1 MPQELTIGLFG
12 FGSVGSGIYHVLK
25 KKNISNLHLK
35 TIVVKNPE
43 KPRSISAKQFSYRPE
58 DILDDREINVVLEL
72 IDDAEAAY
80 VIVKQALLSKKHVVT
95 ANKKMLAHHFKELV
109 QLAQKQHVS
118 LLYEAS
124 VCGSIPVIRTLEESF
139 GYDTVTSLKA
149 ISNGT
154 SNYILT
160 RLFQKPQPFKDIITD
175 AQKHGFAES
184 DPTLDIDGWDSKF
197 KLIISN
203 YHAYGVLNTP
213 EKILNAGIRHIKP
226 EDIEFAKEKGFNIKL
241 IGHSKVVDGQLEAY
255 VAPQFI
261 LTSETITSIN
271 FENNAVE
278 INADF
283 AHQQVL
289 QGKGAGSIPTASA
302 VLSDVTSL
310 LKNYAYPYSKANE
323 NYTEAT
329 IANHTIKF
337 DDEKLIKVYI
347 SSYDRKDLQAF
358 KFKTEIVC
366 GTQKRLQ
373 YKIGKI
379 SIQNLKE
386 QFESKSQE
394 VFIAVFPE

>member
-25 KKNISNLHLK
+25 KKNIPNLNLK

-43 KPRSISAKQFSYRPE
+43 KPRSISAKHFSYRPE
-58 DILDDREINVVLEL
+58 DILDDRKINVVLEL
-72 IDDAEAAY
+72 IDDADAAY
-80 VIVKQALLSKKHVVT
+80 FIVKQALKNHKHVVT
-95 ANKKMLAHHFKELV
+95 ANKKMLAHHFEELV
-109 QLAQKQHVS
+109 TLAQKQGVS

-139 GYDTVTSLKA
+139 DYDTVNSLKA

-154 SNYILT
+154 CNYILT
-160 RLFQKPQPFKDIITD
+160 RLFQQPQPFEDIITD

-184 DPTLDIDGWDSKF
+184 DPTLDIDGWDSKY

-203 YHAYGVLNTP
+203 YHAFGVLNRT
-213 EKILNAGIRHIKP
+213 EDILNVGVRHVKP
-226 EDIEFAKEKGFNIKL
+226 EDIEFAKEKDLSIKL
-241 IGHSKVVDGQLEAY
+241 IGHSKVVDGKLEAY

-261 LTSETITSIN
+261 PTSEPITSIA

-283 AHQQVL
+283 AHQQLL
-289 QGKGAGSIPTASA
+289 QGKGAGSVPTASA

-310 LKNYAYPYSKANE
+310 LKDYAYPYSKARQN
-323 NYTEAT
+323 T
-329 IANHTIKF
+329 IEPTSANHDIRF

-347 SSYDRKDLQAF
+347 SAYDRADLQPF
-358 KFKTEIVC
+358 KFKTDLVC
-366 GTQKRLQ
+366 GTQKQLQ
-373 YKIGKI
+373 YKIGNI
-379 SIQNLKE
+379 SIKNLK
-386 QFESKSQE
+386 QQLMHSNSK
-394 VFIAVFPE
+394 VFIAVFPD

>member
-1 MPQELTIGLFG
+1 
-12 FGSVGSGIYHVLK
+12 
-25 KKNISNLHLK
+25 
-35 TIVVKNPE
+35 
-43 KPRSISAKQFSYRPE
+43 
-58 DILDDREINVVLEL
+58 
-72 IDDAEAAY
+72 
-80 VIVKQALLSKKHVVT
+80 
-95 ANKKMLAHHFKELV
+95 MLANHFEELV
-109 QLAQKQHVS
+109 TLAQKQGVS

-139 GYDTVTSLKA
+139 GYDTVNSLKA

-154 SNYILT
+154 SNYVLT
-160 RLFQKPQPFKDIITD
+160 RLFQQPQPFKDIITD

-213 EKILNAGIRHIKP
+213 EEILNAGIRHVKP
-226 EDIEFAKEKGFNIKL
+226 EDIEFAKEKGFSIKL
-241 IGHSKVVDGQLEAY
+241 IGYSKVEDGQLEAY

-261 LTSETITSIN
+261 TTSEPITSIA

-283 AHQQVL
+283 SQRQVL

-310 LKNYAYPYSKANE
+310 LKNYAYPYSKANQ
-323 NYTEAT
+323 NFTESESTNDA
-329 IANHTIKF
+329 ISFN
-337 DDEKLIKVYI
+337 DEKLIKVYI
-347 SSYDRKDLQAF
+347 SAYDREDLQAF
-358 KFKTEIVC
+358 KFKTDIVC

-379 SIQNLKE
+379 SIQDLKE
-386 QFESKSQE
+386 QFESRSEE
-394 VFIAVFPE
+394 VFIAVFTE

>member
-25 KKNISNLHLK
+25 KKNIPNLNLK

-43 KPRSISAKQFSYRPE
+43 KPRSISAKHFSYRPE

-72 IDDAEAAY
+72 IDDADAAY
-80 VIVKQALLSKKHVVT
+80 AIVKQALKNHKHVVT
-95 ANKKMLAHHFKELV
+95 ANKKMLANHFEELV
-109 QLAQKQHVS
+109 TLAQKQGVS

-139 GYDTVTSLKA
+139 GYDTVNSLKA

-154 SNYILT
+154 SNYVLT
-160 RLFQKPQPFKDIITD
+160 RLFQQPQPFKDIITD

-213 EKILNAGIRHIKP
+213 EEILNAGIRHVKP
-226 EDIEFAKEKGFNIKL
+226 EDIEFAKEKGFSIKL
-241 IGHSKVVDGQLEAY
+241 IGHSKVEDGQLEAY

-261 LTSETITSIN
+261 TTSEPITSIA

-283 AHQQVL
+283 SQRQVL

-310 LKNYAYPYSKANE
+310 LKNYAYPYSKANQ
-323 NYTEAT
+323 NFTESESTNDA
-329 IANHTIKF
+329 ISFN
-337 DDEKLIKVYI
+337 DEKLIKVYI
-347 SSYDRKDLQAF
+347 SAYDREDLQLF
-358 KFKTEIVC
+358 KFRTDIVC
-366 GTQKRLQ
+366 GTQKQLQ

-379 SIQNLKE
+379 SIQDLKE
-386 QFESKSQE
+386 QFESRSEE
-394 VFIAVFPE
+394 VFIAVFTE